1 MADGTRSPELQNQL
15 RTLQQQQEDQASQL
29 EQVRNNMMTLLEQ
42 REQRLL
48 DQITAAM
55 ATQINNLTVSHSTTD
70 EAQAGVLGAP
80 PLPPIQPAPQSPCHL
95 NLASRWYQGFV
106 HDGFIRDWGTFL
118 TEIHHRFGPSEYDDP
133 AGNRTKLT
141 QSGSVLD
148 YQTAF
153 SSKVTGLS
161 AAFLESTFISG
172 LKSRI
177 RRVVVAER
185 SRDFHDAFAL
195 ACVSEEQ
202 FAEERPVN
210 RSWPSKPTHPPTLP
224 LLRVGHRCKG
234 KATLLYLE
242 GIDEEPDDYL
252 PAEDISLPEPEISFN
267 ALLGQRSAKSL
278 RLNGTIHSTSIQ
290 VGNDDMLLC
299 EDVCRQVSLV
309 LQSTTFSL
317 DLFILDL
324 QGADVV
330 LGVQWLAT
338 LGPIITNYADLTM
351 SFQWRNR
358 PVLLQGAYTICSGQ
372 VSPSQFCKL
381 IATNSVS
388 SYFMRLWVSPENVFS
403 HLAIESAPLLPA
415 EETFQPII
423 DEFADVFTSP
433 TELPLV
439 RVAPDPNKLVTI
451 KDWSVLISQRQFGA
465 SNQAA
470 DALSRAHDSEAPV
483 ATGQLF
489 SLSYPTTSDI
499 VVLEEELVQDQYAK
513 QIIDALQNNLG
524 NWLQWKLVGKLFSVK
539 ANSTYPP
546 SQLLFLRSCM
556 NTIPLYKMVMP
567 TFDELPSV
575 FVHIP
580 LGKGSGT
587 TSNMMCKIMKLVRN
601 LVFSGTRSANYMD
614 YLSLLSATGTP
625 SLGQCV
631 AAVDGD
637 LRSRDEIL
645 SQLRSNLSKVQAF
658 MKHHVDKRRKNMQ
671 FEPCWLN
678 VWLSAA
684 TSLSRR
690 FLFSRSTCHWRM
702 LLGKFGKIVSLP
714 AFRIRPFLNRRGM
727 LQPYQSRIS
736 PLSSL
741 KPLQL
746 GLSRL

>member
-29 EQVRNNMMTLLEQ
+29 AQVRNNMMTLLEQ

-80 PLPPIQPAPQSPCHL
+80 PLPPTQPGPQPPCHL

-106 HDGFIRDWGTFL
+106 HDGLIRDWGTFL

-161 AAFLESTFISG
+161 AAFLKSTFISG

-195 ACVSEEQ
+195 ARVSEEQ
-202 FAEERPVN
+202 FAEERPAA
-210 RSWPSKPTHPPTLP
+210 RIADFIGLP
-224 LLRVGHRCKG
+224 KSV
-234 KATLLYLE
+234 
-242 GIDEEPDDYL
+242 IQ
-252 PAEDISLPEPEISFN
+252 SFWV
-267 ALLGQRSAKSL
+267 
-278 RLNGTIHSTSIQ
+278 Q

-309 LQSTTFSL
+309 LQSATFSL

-358 PVLLQGAYTICSGQ
+358 PVLLQGAHTICSGQ

-388 SYFMRLWVSPENVFS
+388 SYFMRG
-403 HLAIESAPLLPA
+403 
-415 EETFQPII
+415 
-423 DEFADVFTSP
+423 
-433 TELPLV
+433 
-439 RVAPDPNKLVTI
+439 VAPDPNKLVTI
-451 KDWSVLISQRQFGA
+451 KDWPVLISQRQVRGFLGLT
-465 SNQAA
+465 AA

-489 SLSYPTTSDI
+489 SLSYPTSSDI

-539 ANSTYPP
+539 ANSTYLP

-556 NTIPLYKMVMP
+556 NTIPFYMMVMP
-567 TFDELPSV
+567 TFDELPRV

-580 LGKGSGT
+580 PGKGSGT

-601 LVFSGTRSANYMD
+601 VSPQITHLMARCHQLFPLRCFREPLCGFCD
-614 YLSLLSATGTP
+614 P
-625 SLGQCV
+625 SSKFQC
-631 AAVDGD
+631 
-637 LRSRDEIL
+637 RDEIL

-671 FEPCWLN
+671 FEVGN
-678 VWLSAA
+678 QE
-684 TSLSRR
+684 
-690 FLFSRSTCHWRM
+690 H
-702 LLGKFGKIVSLP
+702 
-714 AFRIRPFLNRRGM
+714 
-727 LQPYQSRIS
+727 S
-736 PLSSL
+736 PLEDASWEVWEDCVIVGLQDKAISQPAGNVTAIPVLDKSS
-741 KPLQL
+741 KQSEAVAARPKQTVKIPA
-746 GLSRL
+746 RLLD